1 MAINNNKLHHFAF
14 VTAKS
19 YAHDGYHLVSFDID
33 ENNDESRYNLV
44 HDNGN
49 YLTIYT
55 DSEKG
60 MVIVKKNGKI
70 NNVITY

>member
-1 MAINNNKLHHFAF
+1 MAINNSKLQHFAF

-33 ENNDESRYNLV
+33 DTTSEERYNLV

>member
-1 MAINNNKLHHFAF
+1 MENNNGKVHHVAF

-33 ENNDESRYNLV
+33 EKNNESRYNLV

-55 DSEKG
+55 NSEKE